1 MDIEAKQNEI
11 HPKRRLAL
19 RREGYTSLAAWMTLD
34 PDNEA
39 LIFRKFDYLSARRTL
54 HLQSQLLELEDR
66 LRELDA
72 SVSQDV
78 ESKKSLKKHE
88 VFVERAE
95 SGSGP
100 DQERMEL
107 LDRIHQKLDE
117 YRNESSC
124 RFSCN
129 HSLIL
134 IRWYPNHAVS
144 NRKSEP
150 ATTNGLASISNI
162 LQRQR
167 SARQDHIRESARASS
182 RSRRSRCIAASIRRR
197 HTIKISTG

>member
-1 MDIEAKQNEI
+1 MKTVSSLQVAQPCLVNYFTSSIIPISNLYSPHIHDAMDIEAKQNET
-11 HPKRRLAL
+11 HPKRRLPL

-78 ESKKSLKKHE
+78 ESKKSLRKHE
-88 VFVERAE
+88 VFVERAK

-100 DQERMEL
+100 GHERMEL

-117 YRNESSC
+117 YRNE
-124 RFSCN
+124 F
-129 HSLIL
+129 
-134 IRWYPNHAVS
+134 A
-144 NRKSEP
+144 
-150 ATTNGLASISNI
+150 
-162 LQRQR
+162 
-167 SARQDHIRESARASS
+167 
-182 RSRRSRCIAASIRRR
+182 SRCS
-197 HTIKISTG
+197 KIIV